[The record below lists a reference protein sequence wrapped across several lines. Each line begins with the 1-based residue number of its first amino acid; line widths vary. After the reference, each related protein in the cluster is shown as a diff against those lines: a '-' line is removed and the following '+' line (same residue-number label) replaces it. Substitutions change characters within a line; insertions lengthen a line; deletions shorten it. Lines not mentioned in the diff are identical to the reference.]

1 MMILPR
7 SSLSQSSLLLLLF
20 LSLYW
25 SSPSESMSILPASS
39 SSSSKN
45 AVAATTR
52 IMTGNE
58 RLLTLGAPALR
69 QLVLEAAAREEQES
83 GNVDLMGIFWLE
95 HINLVV
101 GSSAMAAYFYQ
112 DFLGLTRDP
121 TARFHVNL
129 GRQQF
134 HLDEGISPQVIC
146 GSIGLVVP
154 SLHSLRNR
162 LDEATVRLRE
172 TQFRVIADHTTE
184 KNDEQ
189 QQSFMTI
196 SCPFGNIMHIYD
208 LEDGGGAGEDA
219 PRRPAASGG
228 DGVDDAPAPRP
239 KMVQWHARGGPYSHA
254 TRMGIHGGQPGIRY
268 IEIASPAG
276 TADKIGHFYKQM
288 LGCQVHHLQAR
299 GAGVADE
306 DDHRQEQ
313 QQHSVVAVNAGP
325 GVHLIFSEVGSSND
339 DSSYHQQR
347 LDQMKGMHIC
357 IYAAPVFRELYQRL
371 AAQSLVWTN
380 PRFTHLDRCDTVD
393 EALAARTLRFKNI
406 VDLESGKVL
415 LELEHETRST
425 RHGQYL
431 KVLSYEP
438 K

>member
-1 MMILPR
+1 
-7 SSLSQSSLLLLLF
+7 
-20 LSLYW
+20 
-25 SSPSESMSILPASS
+25 
-39 SSSSKN
+39 
-45 AVAATTR
+45 
-52 IMTGNE
+52 
-58 RLLTLGAPALR
+58 
-69 QLVLEAAAREEQES
+69 
-83 GNVDLMGIFWLE
+83 
-95 HINLVV
+95 
-101 GSSAMAAYFYQ
+101 
-112 DFLGLTRDP
+112 
-121 TARFHVNL
+121 
-129 GRQQF
+129 
-134 HLDEGISPQVIC
+134 
-146 GSIGLVVP
+146 
-154 SLHSLRNR
+154 
-162 LDEATVRLRE
+162 
-172 TQFRVIADHTTE
+172 
-184 KNDEQ
+184 
-189 QQSFMTI
+189 MTI

-339 DSSYHQQR
+339 DDDDTTTYHQQR